1 MSDRPPQ
8 RGEIWFIKISTDPLE
23 KGRRPVIVVSSPAR
37 NNHPRARTV
46 LVVPLSPS
54 VQRRGVPTHLTL
66 EPAETGLP
74 ERVIAKAEDI
84 SVLRKESLEA
94 PPNRLITLADSR
106 ICELARMV
114 TLAMDCL

>member
-1 MSDRPPQ
+1 
-8 RGEIWFIKISTDPLE
+8 
-23 KGRRPVIVVSSPAR
+23 
-37 NNHPRARTV
+37 
-46 LVVPLSPS
+46 
-54 VQRRGVPTHLTL
+54 L